1 MFMILNE
8 FYIDLNLLKKSEL
21 LSWLNFYRILNR
33 FNQLENRKLMI
44 LLEMIKKNW
53 FYNWKLMKQ
62 SWNDW
67 IYWMLMILNEFN

>member
-1 MFMILNE
+1 MNLLEIINKNWFFNEKLLKQSWNYRIYWMFMILNE

-44 LLEMIKKNW
+44 LLEI
-53 FYNWKLMKQ
+53 F
-62 SWNDW
+62 
-67 IYWMLMILNEFN
+67 